1 MSSRRERVMR
11 ALNFQTPDRMPKDL
25 SGMASTGI
33 SCFAYPKLVA
43 ALGLPPRLPRV
54 FDTGQM
60 LALPDTDVLDA
71 LDCDVVTVQ
80 GDSCTNAFA
89 EPERWHPYDFNGRLP
104 ALVMNPENFQAQPDG
119 SILQGG
125 VSSMVPD
132 SYVFDSPHAGEI
144 LNLDSDIPQENLKE
158 LEQQLAAGRFT
169 PERVKAL
176 QAYCRRA
183 RESTDRAIMF
193 TGLYAGLGF
202 RGGMASFSIHCISD
216 PDYVQALHEIL
227 TRHAL
232 AQIETLIPALAPYVD
247 VIMLS
252 ADDQGTQNGTIL
264 PPAVY
269 HRLFTPYY
277 RRMNDAVHRAAP
289 GIKTFYHSCGGIYE
303 LLDAIIESRFDAL
316 NPVQWSA
323 GKAAYRDW
331 KDKCRGRIALWGG
344 GVNTQSTL
352 PLGGLAEVR
361 REVSEV
367 APVLARDSGYVF
379 CAIHNLLAEIPPDKV
394 IAMYRTAAQYGGS
407 SETPSSSS
415 SSSK

>member
-1 MSSRRERVMR
+1 
-11 ALNFQTPDRMPKDL
+11 
-25 SGMASTGI
+25 
-33 SCFAYPKLVA
+33 
-43 ALGLPPRLPRV
+43 
-54 FDTGQM
+54 
-60 LALPDTDVLDA
+60 
-71 LDCDVVTVQ
+71 
-80 GDSCTNAFA
+80 
-89 EPERWHPYDFNGRLP
+89 
-104 ALVMNPENFQAQPDG
+104 
-119 SILQGG
+119 
-125 VSSMVPD
+125 
-132 SYVFDSPHAGEI
+132 
-144 LNLDSDIPQENLKE
+144 
-158 LEQQLAAGRFT
+158 
-169 PERVKAL
+169 
-176 QAYCRRA
+176 
-183 RESTDRAIMF
+183 
-193 TGLYAGLGF
+193 
-202 RGGMASFSIHCISD
+202 
-216 PDYVQALHEIL
+216 
-227 TRHAL
+227 
-232 AQIETLIPALAPYVD
+232 
-247 VIMLS
+247 MLS

-269 HRLFTPYY
+269 HQLFTPYY

-367 APVLARDSGYVF
+367 VPVLARDSGYVF

-407 SETPSSSS
+407 SETPSFSSA
-415 SSSK
+415 SSK